1 MTAFLE
7 EIFRMRLLEIAAA
20 NFGGGNLRGD
30 TEHGNTR
37 AVTVKQ
43 AVDEVQVARSATAG
57 ANGELTR
64 EMGFGAGRERG
75 DLFVPH
81 MDPFDFALTAYGVRQ
96 AVQAIANDAVDPLDA
111 RCSEGFDEL
120 ICHCSSHDFPHHR

>member
-20 NFGGGNLRGD
+20 NFSGWNLRGD
-30 TEHGNTR
+30 AEYGNAR
-37 AVTVKQ
+37 AVTVEQ
-43 AVDEVQVARSATAG
+43 AVDEVQVARSAAAG
-57 ANGELTR
+57 ANRELTR

-75 DLFVPH
+75 DLLVPD
-81 MDPFDFALTAYGVRQ
+81 MDPFDFAVTAYGVRQ
-96 AVQAIANDAVDPLDA
+96 AVQTIADNAVDPLDT
-111 RCSEGFDEL
+111 RYSEGLDEL